1 MPENFDINVFLSDPE
16 KRDLLTRYFLSEN
29 REQFSRLTDEQK
41 EKLAANLLGSDKI
54 KLIELGTSLDNTLFN
69 YGRIFELCQIIG
81 AASIYDIGCAGIN
94 QSFLLINYSALAYT
108 GISPDGFILETNLIS
123 DSHTFWKADEVPA
136 FCDGRIRFVRGYYPD
151 ALTEISP
158 NSIAVACY
166 SMTMLRTEEQIQ
178 AMASSLTKDFDRI
191 LFNIPSSDP
200 IRTAAWKKADWTGF
214 EIYPIGPE
222 GFLFATKHREDITRM
237 KNTYPFVDGHFE
249 TGIDD
254 FMRFQL
260 MTNELPEGVWP
271 YIKW

>member
-1 MPENFDINVFLSDPE
+1 MPENFDINVFLIDPE

-41 EKLAANLLGSDKI
+41 EKLAANLLGSDKL
-54 KLIELGTSLDNTLFN
+54 KLIELGTSLDNTLFY
-69 YGRIFELCQIIG
+69 YGRIFELCRIIG

-94 QSFLLINYSALAYT
+94 QSFLLINYSTLAYT
-108 GISPDGFILETNLIS
+108 GISPDGFNLQTNLIS
-123 DSHTFWKADEVPA
+123 DSHTVWETDEVPP
-136 FCDGRIRFVRGYYPD
+136 FSGGRIRFVKGYYPD
-151 ALTEISP
+151 VLTEISP

-166 SMTMLRTEEQIQ
+166 SMTMLRTEEKIKSMVS
-178 AMASSLTKDFDRI
+178 ALTRDFDRI
-191 LFNIPSSDP
+191 IFNIPSKDP
-200 IRTAAWKKADWTGF
+200 DRVSIWKNADWTGV

-222 GFLFATKHREDITRM
+222 GFLFATKYHEDIVRM
-237 KNTYPFVDGHFE
+237 KTIYPFIDGHFE

-260 MTNELPEGVWP
+260 MTNDLPEGVSP